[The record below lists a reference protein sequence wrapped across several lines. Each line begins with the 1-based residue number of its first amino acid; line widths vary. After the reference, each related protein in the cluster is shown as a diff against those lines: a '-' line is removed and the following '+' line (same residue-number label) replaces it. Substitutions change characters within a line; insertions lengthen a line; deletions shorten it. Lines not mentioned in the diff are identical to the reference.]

1 MMKEM
6 YFDNILIADIVEK
19 TAHFHKFEKGFNV
32 VTSQDN
38 HVGKSSLLKSLYF
51 AMGAEVDFDNVWNK
65 NTKLYVVEFYIDEI
79 KFSMARWQ
87 KAFAFFRETEL
98 ILTTKSVSREL
109 ARKFE
114 KIFSFAVYMANK
126 KTNKI
131 ELAPPA
137 FTFMPYYIDQDKG
150 WSGLYE
156 SFSNIDQYKKSDRI
170 KSLYYHLGIYT
181 RSTVE
186 LMAKR
191 DTLKDKIE
199 QLKEEEEKSR
209 ITIESL
215 YAEIQNLLP
224 ADSIEEL
231 EKNLIIPKERIS
243 LLVSRIG
250 ETRNKIQSL
259 ETALYQ
265 HEHQLEVIQEYR
277 KIKNGVSVREDRDK
291 IHICP
296 KCGYSFDEEIYSI
309 VRSNYN
315 LQNEDYMYKQIEQI
329 ISSIASELEKYK
341 ENYVNLMDELKQQE
355 QAYDEKQDSYEVYL
369 RQRGLQDSVRHFT
382 EQLGENV
389 YEQEEHGKEIKEIDK
404 EIRKL
409 PNKKEVEENY
419 IENVRLNII
428 KLDAW
433 NSAYEGNIKLLKPI
447 KAQGTLENKIILAQ
461 MIGLFQ
467 TMQYFRTNTILFP
480 LVVDSPRAK
489 EASHTSSKD
498 ILKLIFEMDNLPQ
511 VILATMDYSDFENEM
526 KRRAKVTVLFE
537 KRKLLNGDTYR
548 EYQSEIEELQELLS
562 SF

>member
-1 MMKEM
+1 M
-6 YFDNILIADIVEK
+6 
-19 TAHFHKFEKGFNV
+19 
-32 VTSQDN
+32 
-38 HVGKSSLLKSLYF
+38 GKSSLLKSLYF
-51 AMGAEVDFDNVWNK
+51 AMGAEVDFDDVWNK

-79 KFSMARWQ
+79 KFRVVRWQ
-87 KAFAFFRETEL
+87 KAFALFRETEL
-98 ILTTKSVSREL
+98 ILTTKSVSRGL
-109 ARKFE
+109 AREFE
-114 KIFSFAVYMANK
+114 KIFSFAVYIANK
-126 KTNKI
+126 ETNKI
-131 ELAPPA
+131 ELAPPT
-137 FTFMPYYIDQDKG
+137 FTFMPYYIDQDRG

-156 SFSNIDQYKKSDRI
+156 SFSNIGQYKKPDRI

-181 RSTVE
+181 RPTVE
-186 LMAKR
+186 LMAKK

-199 QLKEEEEKSR
+199 QLKAVEEKLR

-215 YAEIQNLLP
+215 YAEIQNLVP

-231 EKNLIIPKERIS
+231 ERNLIIPKEWIV
-243 LLVSRIG
+243 LLVNRIG

-277 KIKNGVSVREDRDK
+277 KIKDGVSVCEDRDK

-315 LQNEDYMYKQIEQI
+315 LQNEGYMYKQIEQI

-341 ENYVNLMDELKQQE
+341 ENYVSLMGELKRQE
-355 QAYDEKQDSYEVYL
+355 QAYDEKQDLYKVYL
-369 RQRGLQDSVRHFT
+369 RQRGLQDSVKHFT

-389 YEQEEHGKEIKEIDK
+389 YEQEVHGQEIKEIDK
-404 EIRKL
+404 ELRKL
-409 PNKKEVEENY
+409 PNKKEVEKNY

-467 TMQYFRTNTILFP
+467 TMQYFKTNTILFP
-480 LVVDSPRAK
+480 LVVDSPHAK

-526 KRRAKVTVLFE
+526 KISAKVIVLSK

-548 EYQSEIEELQELLS
+548 EYQSTIEELQELLS
-562 SF
+562 NS

>member
-1 MMKEM
+1 MMKDI

-79 KFSMARWQ
+79 KFSVARWQ
-87 KAFAFFRETEL
+87 KAFALFRETEL
-98 ILTTKSVSREL
+98 ILTTKSVSRDL

-126 KTNKI
+126 KTNRI

-137 FTFMPYYIDQDKG
+137 FTFMPYYIDQDRG

-156 SFSNIDQYKKSDRI
+156 SFSNIDQYKKSDRT

-199 QLKEEEEKSR
+199 HLKAEEEKSR

-231 EKNLIIPKERIS
+231 ERNLIIPKERIS

-277 KIKNGVSVREDRDK
+277 KIKDGVSVCEDRDK

-341 ENYVNLMDELKQQE
+341 ESYVSLMDELKQQE

-404 EIRKL
+404 ELRKL

-480 LVVDSPRAK
+480 FVVDSPRAK

-526 KRRAKVTVLFE
+526 KRRAKVTVLSE

-548 EYQSEIEELQELLS
+548 EYQSVIEELQELLS

>member
-79 KFSMARWQ
+79 KFSVARWQ
-87 KAFAFFRETEL
+87 KAFALFRETEL
-98 ILTTKSVSREL
+98 ILTTKSVSRDL

-137 FTFMPYYIDQDKG
+137 FTFMPYYIDQDRG

-199 QLKEEEEKSR
+199 QLKAEEEKSR

-231 EKNLIIPKERIS
+231 ERNLIIPKERIS

-277 KIKNGVSVREDRDK
+277 KIKDGVSVREDRDK
-291 IHICP
+291 INICP

-329 ISSIASELEKYK
+329 ISSITSELEKYK
-341 ENYVNLMDELKQQE
+341 ESYVSLMDELKQQE

-389 YEQEEHGKEIKEIDK
+389 YEQEEHGREIKEIDK
-404 EIRKL
+404 ELRKL

-480 LVVDSPRAK
+480 FVVDSPRAK

-498 ILKLIFEMDNLPQ
+498 ILKLIFEMDYLPQ
-511 VILATMDYSDFENEM
+511 VILATVDYSDFENEM
-526 KRRAKVTVLFE
+526 KRRAKVTVLSE
-537 KRKLLNGDTYR
+537 KRKLLTDDTYR
-548 EYQSEIEELQELLS
+548 EYQSTIEELQELLS

>member
-1 MMKEM
+1 MKEM

-277 KIKNGVSVREDRDK
+277 KIKDGVSVREDRDK

-389 YEQEEHGKEIKEIDK
+389 YEQEEHGKEIKKINK

>member
-19 TAHFHKFEKGFNV
+19 TAHFHKFKKGFNV

-65 NTKLYVVEFYIDEI
+65 TTKLYIVDFYIDEI
-79 KFSMARWQ
+79 KFRLARWQ
-87 KAFAFFRETEL
+87 KAFALFRGIEL
-98 ILTTKSVSREL
+98 ILTTKSVSRDL
-109 ARKFE
+109 AREFE

-126 KTNKI
+126 KTNKT

-137 FTFMPYYIDQDKG
+137 FTFMPYYIDQDRG

-156 SFSNIDQYKKSDRI
+156 SFSNIDQYKKPDRI

-191 DTLKDKIE
+191 DILKDKLE
-199 QLKEEEEKSR
+199 QLKAEEEKSR

-215 YAEIQNLLP
+215 YTEIQNLVP

-231 EKNLIIPKERIS
+231 ERNLLIPKERIA

-250 ETRNKIQSL
+250 EIRNKIQSL
-259 ETALYQ
+259 ETILYQ

-277 KIKNGVSVREDRDK
+277 KIKDGVSVRENRDE
-291 IHICP
+291 IYICP
-296 KCGYSFDEEIYSI
+296 KCGYSFDEEIYS
-309 VRSNYN
+309 VVCASYN
-315 LQNEDYMYKQIEQI
+315 LQNEDYMYKQIKQI

-341 ENYVNLMDELKQQE
+341 ENYVSLMDELKQQE

-369 RQRGLQDSVRHFT
+369 RQRGLQGSVKHFT
-382 EQLGENV
+382 EQLGKNI
-389 YEQEEHGKEIKEIDK
+389 YKQEAYGKKIKAIDK
-404 EIRKL
+404 DIRKL

-433 NSAYEGNIKLLKPI
+433 NSAYDGNIKLLKPI

-461 MIGLFQ
+461 MVGLFQ

-498 ILKLIFEMDNLPQ
+498 ILKLIFEMDYLPQ
-511 VILATMDYSDFENEM
+511 VILATVDYSDFEDEI
-526 KRRAKVTVLFE
+526 KRRAKVTVLSE
-537 KRKLLNGDTYR
+537 KRKLLNDDTYR
-548 EYQSEIEELQELLS
+548 EYQSTIEELQELLS

>member
-19 TAHFHKFEKGFNV
+19 TAHVHKFEKGFNV

-79 KFSMARWQ
+79 KFSVVRWQ
-87 KAFAFFRETEL
+87 KAFALFRETEL
-98 ILTTKSVSREL
+98 ILTTKSVSRDL

-114 KIFSFAVYMANK
+114 KIFSFAIYMANK

-137 FTFMPYYIDQDKG
+137 FTFMPYYIDQDRG

-199 QLKEEEEKSR
+199 QLKLEEEKSR

-231 EKNLIIPKERIS
+231 ERNLIIPKERIS

-277 KIKNGVSVREDRDK
+277 KIKDGVSVREDRDK

-341 ENYVNLMDELKQQE
+341 ESYVSLMDELKQQE

-389 YEQEEHGKEIKEIDK
+389 YEQEEHGREIKEIDK
-404 EIRKL
+404 ELRKL

-480 LVVDSPRAK
+480 FVVDSPRAK

-526 KRRAKVTVLFE
+526 KRRAKVTVLSE

-548 EYQSEIEELQELLS
+548 EYQSAIEELQELLS

>member
-1 MMKEM
+1 MKEM

-19 TAHFHKFEKGFNV
+19 TAYIHNFEKGFNV

-79 KFSMARWQ
+79 KFRLARWQ
-87 KAFAFFRETEL
+87 KSFALFRETEL
-98 ILTTKSVSREL
+98 ILTTKSVSRDL
-109 ARKFE
+109 AREFE
-114 KIFSFAVYMANK
+114 KIFSFAIYMANK

-137 FTFMPYYIDQDKG
+137 FTFMPYYIDQDRG

-156 SFSNIDQYKKSDRI
+156 SFSNIDQYKKPDRI

-191 DTLKDKIE
+191 DALKDKIE
-199 QLKEEEEKSR
+199 QLKAEEEKSR
-209 ITIESL
+209 ITIEAL
-215 YAEIQNLLP
+215 YVEIQNLVP

-231 EKNLIIPKERIS
+231 ERNLIIPKERIA
-243 LLVSRIG
+243 LLVSKIG
-250 ETRNKIQSL
+250 EIRNKIQSL

-277 KIKNGVSVREDRDK
+277 KIKDGVSVREDRDK

-309 VRSNYN
+309 VRASYN

-329 ISSIASELEKYK
+329 ISSIESELEKYK
-341 ENYVNLMDELKQQE
+341 ENYVSLMDKLKQQE

-369 RQRGLQDSVRHFT
+369 RQRGLQDSVKHFT
-382 EQLGENV
+382 EQLGENI
-389 YEQEEHGKEIKEIDK
+389 YKQETYGKKIKVIDK
-404 EIRKL
+404 ELRKL

-461 MIGLFQ
+461 MMGLFQ
-467 TMQYFRTNTILFP
+467 TMQYFDTNTILFP

-498 ILKLIFEMDNLPQ
+498 ILKLIFQMDNLPQ

-526 KRRAKVTVLFE
+526 KKKAKVIVLSR

-548 EYQSEIEELQELLS
+548 EYQSAIEELQELLT

>member
-1 MMKEM
+1 MKEM
-6 YFDNILIADIVEK
+6 YFDNILIADIVKK
-19 TAHFHKFEKGFNV
+19 TAYFHKFEKGFNV

-51 AMGAEVDFDNVWNK
+51 AMGAEVDFDDVWNK

-79 KFSMARWQ
+79 KFRVVRWQ
-87 KAFAFFRETEL
+87 KAFALFRETEL
-98 ILTTKSVSREL
+98 ILTTKSVSRGL
-109 ARKFE
+109 AREFE
-114 KIFSFAVYMANK
+114 KIFSFAVYIANK
-126 KTNKI
+126 ETNKI
-131 ELAPPA
+131 ELAPPT
-137 FTFMPYYIDQDKG
+137 FTFMPYYIDQDRG

-156 SFSNIDQYKKSDRI
+156 SFSNIGQYKKPDRI

-186 LMAKR
+186 LMAKK

-199 QLKEEEEKSR
+199 QLKAVEEKLR

-215 YAEIQNLLP
+215 YAEIQNLVP

-231 EKNLIIPKERIS
+231 ERNLIIPKEWIV
-243 LLVSRIG
+243 LLVNRIG

-277 KIKNGVSVREDRDK
+277 KIKDGVSVCEDRDK

-315 LQNEDYMYKQIEQI
+315 LQNEGYMYKQIEQI

-341 ENYVNLMDELKQQE
+341 ENYVSLMGELKRQE
-355 QAYDEKQDSYEVYL
+355 QAYDEKQDLYKVYL
-369 RQRGLQDSVRHFT
+369 RQRGLQDSVKHFT

-389 YEQEEHGKEIKEIDK
+389 YEQEVHGQEIKEIDK
-404 EIRKL
+404 ELRKL
-409 PNKKEVEENY
+409 PNKKEVEKNY

-467 TMQYFRTNTILFP
+467 TMQYFKTNTILFP

-526 KRRAKVTVLFE
+526 KISAKVIVLSK

-548 EYQSEIEELQELLS
+548 EYQSTIEELQELLS
-562 SF
+562 NS

>member
-79 KFSMARWQ
+79 KFSVARWQ
-87 KAFAFFRETEL
+87 KAFALFRETEL
-98 ILTTKSVSREL
+98 ILTTKSVSRDL

-126 KTNKI
+126 KTNRI

-137 FTFMPYYIDQDKG
+137 FTFMPYYIDQDRG

-156 SFSNIDQYKKSDRI
+156 SFSNIDQYKKSDRT

-199 QLKEEEEKSR
+199 HLKAEEEKSR

-231 EKNLIIPKERIS
+231 ERNLIIPKERIS

-277 KIKNGVSVREDRDK
+277 KIKDGVSVCEDRDK

-341 ENYVNLMDELKQQE
+341 ESYVSLMDELKQQE

-382 EQLGENV
+382 EQLSENV
-389 YEQEEHGKEIKEIDK
+389 YEQEEHGKGIKEIDK
-404 EIRKL
+404 ELRKL

-480 LVVDSPRAK
+480 FVVDSPRAK

-526 KRRAKVTVLFE
+526 KRRAKVTVLSE

-548 EYQSEIEELQELLS
+548 EYQSVIEELQELLS

>member
-1 MMKEM
+1 MKAM
-6 YFDNILIADIVEK
+6 YFDSILIADIVEK

-79 KFSMARWQ
+79 KFSVARWQ
-87 KAFAFFRETEL
+87 KAFALFRETEL
-98 ILTTKSVSREL
+98 ILTTKSVSRDL

-137 FTFMPYYIDQDKG
+137 FTFMPYYIDQDRG

-199 QLKEEEEKSR
+199 QLKAEEEKSR

-231 EKNLIIPKERIS
+231 ERNLIIPKERIS

-277 KIKNGVSVREDRDK
+277 KIKDGVSVREDRDK
-291 IHICP
+291 INICP

-329 ISSIASELEKYK
+329 ISSITSELEKYK
-341 ENYVNLMDELKQQE
+341 ESYVSLMDELKQQE

-389 YEQEEHGKEIKEIDK
+389 YEQEEYGREIKEIDK
-404 EIRKL
+404 ELRKL

-480 LVVDSPRAK
+480 FVVDSPRAK

-498 ILKLIFEMDNLPQ
+498 ILKLIFEMDYLPQ
-511 VILATMDYSDFENEM
+511 VILATVDYSDFENEM
-526 KRRAKVTVLFE
+526 KRRAKVTVLSE
-537 KRKLLNGDTYR
+537 KRKLLNDDTYR
-548 EYQSEIEELQELLS
+548 EYQSTIEELQDLLS

>member
-1 MMKEM
+1 MKEM
-6 YFDNILIADIVEK
+6 YFDNILIADIVKK
-19 TAHFHKFEKGFNV
+19 TAYFHKFEKGFNV

-51 AMGAEVDFDNVWNK
+51 AMGAEVDFDDVWNK

-79 KFSMARWQ
+79 KFRVVRWQ
-87 KAFAFFRETEL
+87 KAFALFRETEL
-98 ILTTKSVSREL
+98 ILTTKSVSRGL
-109 ARKFE
+109 AREFE
-114 KIFSFAVYMANK
+114 KIFSFAVYIANK
-126 KTNKI
+126 ETNKI
-131 ELAPPA
+131 ELAPPT
-137 FTFMPYYIDQDKG
+137 FTFMPYYIDQDRG

-156 SFSNIDQYKKSDRI
+156 SFSNIGQYKKPDRI

-199 QLKEEEEKSR
+199 QLKAVEEKLR

-215 YAEIQNLLP
+215 YAEIQNLVP

-231 EKNLIIPKERIS
+231 ERNLIIPKEWIV
-243 LLVSRIG
+243 LLVNRIG

-277 KIKNGVSVREDRDK
+277 KIKDGVSVCEDRDK

-315 LQNEDYMYKQIEQI
+315 LQNEGYMYKQIEQI

-341 ENYVNLMDELKQQE
+341 ENYVSLMGELKRQE
-355 QAYDEKQDSYEVYL
+355 QAYDEKQDLYKVYL
-369 RQRGLQDSVRHFT
+369 RQRGLQDSVKHFT

-389 YEQEEHGKEIKEIDK
+389 YEQEVHGQEIKEIDK
-404 EIRKL
+404 ELRKL
-409 PNKKEVEENY
+409 PNKKEVEKNY

-467 TMQYFRTNTILFP
+467 TMQYFKTNTILFP

-526 KRRAKVTVLFE
+526 KISAKVIVLSK

-548 EYQSEIEELQELLS
+548 EYQSTIEELQELLS
-562 SF
+562 NS

>member
-6 YFDNILIADIVEK
+6 YFDNILIADIVKK
-19 TAHFHKFEKGFNV
+19 TAYFHKFEKGFNV

-51 AMGAEVDFDNVWNK
+51 AMGAEVDFDDVWNK

-79 KFSMARWQ
+79 KFRVVRWQ
-87 KAFAFFRETEL
+87 KAFALFRETEL
-98 ILTTKSVSREL
+98 ILTTKSVSRGL
-109 ARKFE
+109 AREFE
-114 KIFSFAVYMANK
+114 KIFSFAVYIANK
-126 KTNKI
+126 ETNKI
-131 ELAPPA
+131 ELAPPT
-137 FTFMPYYIDQDKG
+137 FTFMPYYIDQDRG

-156 SFSNIDQYKKSDRI
+156 SFSNIGQYKKPDRI

-181 RSTVE
+181 RPTVE
-186 LMAKR
+186 LMAKK

-199 QLKEEEEKSR
+199 QLKAVEEKLR

-215 YAEIQNLLP
+215 YAEIQNLVP

-231 EKNLIIPKERIS
+231 ERNLIIPKEWIV
-243 LLVSRIG
+243 LLVNRIG

-277 KIKNGVSVREDRDK
+277 KIKDGVSVCEDRDK

-315 LQNEDYMYKQIEQI
+315 LQNEGYMYKQIEQI

-341 ENYVNLMDELKQQE
+341 ENYVSLMGELKRQE
-355 QAYDEKQDSYEVYL
+355 QAYDEKQDLYKVYL
-369 RQRGLQDSVRHFT
+369 RQRGLQDSVKHFT

-389 YEQEEHGKEIKEIDK
+389 YEQEVHGQEIKEIDK
-404 EIRKL
+404 ELRKL
-409 PNKKEVEENY
+409 PNKKEVEKNY

-467 TMQYFRTNTILFP
+467 TMQYFKTNTILFP

-526 KRRAKVTVLFE
+526 KISAKVIVLSK

-548 EYQSEIEELQELLS
+548 EYQSTIEELQELLS
-562 SF
+562 NS

>member
-1 MMKEM
+1 MKEM
-6 YFDNILIADIVEK
+6 YFDNILIADIVKK
-19 TAHFHKFEKGFNV
+19 TAYFHKFEKGFNV

-51 AMGAEVDFDNVWNK
+51 AMGAEVDFDDVWNK

-79 KFSMARWQ
+79 KFRVVRWQ
-87 KAFAFFRETEL
+87 KAFALFRETEL
-98 ILTTKSVSREL
+98 ILTTKSVSRGL
-109 ARKFE
+109 AREFE
-114 KIFSFAVYMANK
+114 KIFSFAVYIANK
-126 KTNKI
+126 ETNKI
-131 ELAPPA
+131 ELAPPT
-137 FTFMPYYIDQDKG
+137 FTFMPYYIDQDRG

-156 SFSNIDQYKKSDRI
+156 SFSNIGQYKKPDRI

-181 RSTVE
+181 RPTVE
-186 LMAKR
+186 LMAKK

-199 QLKEEEEKSR
+199 QLKAVEEKLR

-215 YAEIQNLLP
+215 YAEIQNLVP

-231 EKNLIIPKERIS
+231 ERNLIIPKEWIV
-243 LLVSRIG
+243 LLVNRIG

-277 KIKNGVSVREDRDK
+277 KIKDGVSVCEDRDK

-315 LQNEDYMYKQIEQI
+315 LQNEGYMYKQIEQI

-341 ENYVNLMDELKQQE
+341 ENYVSLMGELKRQE
-355 QAYDEKQDSYEVYL
+355 QAYDEKQDLYKVYL
-369 RQRGLQDSVRHFT
+369 RQRGLQDSVKHFT

-389 YEQEEHGKEIKEIDK
+389 YEQEVHGQEIKEIDK
-404 EIRKL
+404 ELRKL
-409 PNKKEVEENY
+409 PNKKEVEKNY

-467 TMQYFRTNTILFP
+467 TMQYFKTNTILFP

-526 KRRAKVTVLFE
+526 KISAKVIVLSK

-548 EYQSEIEELQELLS
+548 EYQSTIEELQELLS
-562 SF
+562 NS

>member
-1 MMKEM
+1 M
-6 YFDNILIADIVEK
+6 V
-19 TAHFHKFEKGFNV
+19 
-32 VTSQDN
+32 
-38 HVGKSSLLKSLYF
+38 
-51 AMGAEVDFDNVWNK
+51 
-65 NTKLYVVEFYIDEI
+65 
-79 KFSMARWQ
+79 
-87 KAFAFFRETEL
+87 
-98 ILTTKSVSREL
+98 
-109 ARKFE
+109 
-114 KIFSFAVYMANK
+114 
-126 KTNKI
+126 
-131 ELAPPA
+131 
-137 FTFMPYYIDQDKG
+137 
-150 WSGLYE
+150 YE
-156 SFSNIDQYKKSDRI
+156 SFSNIDQYKKPDRI

-191 DTLKDKIE
+191 DALKDKIE
-199 QLKEEEEKSR
+199 QLKAEEEKSR
-209 ITIESL
+209 ITIEVL
-215 YAEIQNLLP
+215 YVEIQNLVP

-231 EKNLIIPKERIS
+231 ERNLIIPKERIA
-243 LLVSRIG
+243 LLVSKIG
-250 ETRNKIQSL
+250 EIRNKIQSL

-277 KIKNGVSVREDRDK
+277 KIKDGVSVREDRDK

-309 VRSNYN
+309 VRASYN

-329 ISSIASELEKYK
+329 ISSIESELEKYK
-341 ENYVNLMDELKQQE
+341 ENYVSLMDKLKQQE

-369 RQRGLQDSVRHFT
+369 RQRGLQDSVKHFT
-382 EQLGENV
+382 EQLGENI
-389 YEQEEHGKEIKEIDK
+389 YKQETYGKKIKVIDK
-404 EIRKL
+404 ELRKL

-461 MIGLFQ
+461 MMGLFQ
-467 TMQYFRTNTILFP
+467 TMQYFDTNTILFP

-498 ILKLIFEMDNLPQ
+498 ILKLIFQMDNLPQ

-526 KRRAKVTVLFE
+526 KKKAKVIVISR

-548 EYQSEIEELQELLS
+548 EYQSAIEELQELLT

>member
-19 TAHFHKFEKGFNV
+19 TAHFHKFEKRFNV

-79 KFSMARWQ
+79 KFSVARWQ
-87 KAFAFFRETEL
+87 KAFALFRETEL
-98 ILTTKSVSREL
+98 ILTTKSVSRDL

-114 KIFSFAVYMANK
+114 KIFSFAVYIANK

-137 FTFMPYYIDQDKG
+137 FTFMPYYIDQDRG

-199 QLKEEEEKSR
+199 QLKAEEEKSR

-265 HEHQLEVIQEYR
+265 HEYQLEVIQEYR
-277 KIKNGVSVREDRDK
+277 KIKNGVSVREDRDR

-296 KCGYSFDEEIYSI
+296 KCGYSFDEEVYSI

-341 ENYVNLMDELKQQE
+341 ESYVSLMDELKQQE

-404 EIRKL
+404 ELRKL

-511 VILATMDYSDFENEM
+511 VILATMDYSDFENEI
-526 KRRAKVTVLFE
+526 KIRAKVTVLSE

-548 EYQSEIEELQELLS
+548 EYQSAIEELQELLS

>member
-109 ARKFE
+109 ARIFE

-389 YEQEEHGKEIKEIDK
+389 YEQEEHGKEIKKINK

>member
-1 MMKEM
+1 MKEM

-19 TAHFHKFEKGFNV
+19 TAHFHKFKKGFNV

-65 NTKLYVVEFYIDEI
+65 TTKLYIVDFYIDEI
-79 KFSMARWQ
+79 KFRLARWQ
-87 KAFAFFRETEL
+87 KAFALFRGIEL
-98 ILTTKSVSREL
+98 ILTTKSVSRDL
-109 ARKFE
+109 AREFE

-126 KTNKI
+126 KTNKT

-137 FTFMPYYIDQDKG
+137 FTFMPYYIDQDRG

-156 SFSNIDQYKKSDRI
+156 SFSNIDQYKKPDRI

-191 DTLKDKIE
+191 DILKDKLE
-199 QLKEEEEKSR
+199 QLKAEEEKSR

-215 YAEIQNLLP
+215 YTEIQNLVP

-231 EKNLIIPKERIS
+231 ERNLLIPKERIA

-250 ETRNKIQSL
+250 EIRNKIQSL
-259 ETALYQ
+259 ETILYQ

-277 KIKNGVSVREDRDK
+277 KIKDGVSVRENRDE
-291 IHICP
+291 IYICP
-296 KCGYSFDEEIYSI
+296 KCGYSFDEEIYSV
-309 VRSNYN
+309 VRASYN
-315 LQNEDYMYKQIEQI
+315 LQNEDYRYKQIKQI

-341 ENYVNLMDELKQQE
+341 ENYVSLMDELKQQE

-369 RQRGLQDSVRHFT
+369 RQRGLQGSVKHFT
-382 EQLGENV
+382 EQLGKNI
-389 YEQEEHGKEIKEIDK
+389 YKQEAYGKKIKAIDK
-404 EIRKL
+404 DIRKL

-433 NSAYEGNIKLLKPI
+433 NSAYDGNIKLLKPI

-461 MIGLFQ
+461 MVGLFQ

-498 ILKLIFEMDNLPQ
+498 ILKLIFEMDYLPQ
-511 VILATMDYSDFENEM
+511 VILATVDYSDFEDEI
-526 KRRAKVTVLFE
+526 KRRAKVTVLSE
-537 KRKLLNGDTYR
+537 KRKLLNDDTYR
-548 EYQSEIEELQELLS
+548 EYQSTIEELQELLS

>member
-1 MMKEM
+1 MKEM

-32 VTSQDN
+32 ITSQDN

-109 ARKFE
+109 ARKFG

-389 YEQEEHGKEIKEIDK
+389 YEQEEYGKEIKEIDK
-404 EIRKL
+404 ELRKL

>member
-1 MMKEM
+1 MKEM

-19 TAHFHKFEKGFNV
+19 TAYIHNFEKGFNV
-32 VTSQDN
+32 VTSQDK

-79 KFSMARWQ
+79 KFRLARWQ
-87 KAFAFFRETEL
+87 KSFALFRETEL
-98 ILTTKSVSREL
+98 ILTTKSVSRDL
-109 ARKFE
+109 AREFE
-114 KIFSFAVYMANK
+114 KIFSFAIYMANK

-137 FTFMPYYIDQDKG
+137 FTFMPYYIDQDRG

-156 SFSNIDQYKKSDRI
+156 SFSNIDQYKKPDRI

-191 DTLKDKIE
+191 DALKDKIE
-199 QLKEEEEKSR
+199 QLKAEEEKSR
-209 ITIESL
+209 ITIEAL
-215 YAEIQNLLP
+215 YVEIQNLVP

-231 EKNLIIPKERIS
+231 ERNLIIPKERIA
-243 LLVSRIG
+243 LLVSKIG
-250 ETRNKIQSL
+250 EIRNKIQSL

-277 KIKNGVSVREDRDK
+277 KIKDGVSVREDRDK

-309 VRSNYN
+309 VRASYN

-329 ISSIASELEKYK
+329 ISSIESELEKYK
-341 ENYVNLMDELKQQE
+341 ENYVSLMDKLKQQE

-369 RQRGLQDSVRHFT
+369 RQRGLQDSVKHFT
-382 EQLGENV
+382 EQLGENI
-389 YEQEEHGKEIKEIDK
+389 YKQETYGKKIKVIDK
-404 EIRKL
+404 ELRKL

-461 MIGLFQ
+461 MMGLFQ
-467 TMQYFRTNTILFP
+467 TMQYFDTNTILFP

-498 ILKLIFEMDNLPQ
+498 ILKLIFQMDNLPQ

-526 KRRAKVTVLFE
+526 KKKAKVIVLSR

-548 EYQSEIEELQELLS
+548 EYQSAIEELQELLT

>member
-79 KFSMARWQ
+79 KFSVARWQ
-87 KAFAFFRETEL
+87 KAFALFRETEL
-98 ILTTKSVSREL
+98 ILTTKSVSRDL

-114 KIFSFAVYMANK
+114 KIFSFAIYMANK

-137 FTFMPYYIDQDKG
+137 FTFMPYYIDQDRG

-199 QLKEEEEKSR
+199 QLKSEEEKSR

-215 YAEIQNLLP
+215 YAEIQNLFP

-231 EKNLIIPKERIS
+231 ERNLIIPKERIS

-277 KIKNGVSVREDRDK
+277 KIKDGVSVREDRDK

-341 ENYVNLMDELKQQE
+341 ESYVSLMDELKQQE

-389 YEQEEHGKEIKEIDK
+389 YEQEEHGSEIKEIDK
-404 EIRKL
+404 ELRKL

-480 LVVDSPRAK
+480 FVVDSPRAK

-526 KRRAKVTVLFE
+526 KRRAKVTVLSE

-548 EYQSEIEELQELLS
+548 EYQSAIEELQELLS

>member
-1 MMKEM
+1 MKEM

-79 KFSMARWQ
+79 KFSVARWQ
-87 KAFAFFRETEL
+87 KAFALFRETEL
-98 ILTTKSVSREL
+98 ILTTKSVSRDL

-137 FTFMPYYIDQDKG
+137 FNFMPYYIDQDRG

-199 QLKEEEEKSR
+199 QLKAEEEKSR

-231 EKNLIIPKERIS
+231 ERNLIIPKERIS

-277 KIKNGVSVREDRDK
+277 KIKDGVSVREDRDK
-291 IHICP
+291 INICP

-329 ISSIASELEKYK
+329 ISSITSELEKYK
-341 ENYVNLMDELKQQE
+341 ESYVSLMDELKQQE

-389 YEQEEHGKEIKEIDK
+389 YEQEEHGREIKEIDK
-404 EIRKL
+404 ELRKL

-480 LVVDSPRAK
+480 FVVDSPRAK

-498 ILKLIFEMDNLPQ
+498 IIKLIFEMDYLPQ
-511 VILATMDYSDFENEM
+511 VILATVDYSDFENEM
-526 KRRAKVTVLFE
+526 KRRAKVTVLSE
-537 KRKLLNGDTYR
+537 KRKLLNDDTYR
-548 EYQSEIEELQELLS
+548 EYQSTIEQLQELLS

>member
-6 YFDNILIADIVEK
+6 YFDNILIADIVKK
-19 TAHFHKFEKGFNV
+19 TAYFHKFEKGFNV

-51 AMGAEVDFDNVWNK
+51 AMGAEVDFDDVWNK
-65 NTKLYVVEFYIDEI
+65 NTKLYVVEFYINEI
-79 KFSMARWQ
+79 KFRVARWQ
-87 KAFAFFRETEL
+87 KAFALFRETEL
-98 ILTTKSVSREL
+98 ILTTKSVSKGL
-109 ARKFE
+109 AREFE
-114 KIFSFAVYMANK
+114 KIFSFAVYIANK
-126 KTNKI
+126 ETNKI
-131 ELAPPA
+131 ELAPPT
-137 FTFMPYYIDQDKG
+137 FTFMPYYIDQDRG

-156 SFSNIDQYKKSDRI
+156 SFSNIGQYKKPDRI

-181 RSTVE
+181 RPTVE
-186 LMAKR
+186 LMAKK

-199 QLKEEEEKSR
+199 QLKAEEEKLR

-215 YAEIQNLLP
+215 YAEIQNLVP

-231 EKNLIIPKERIS
+231 ERNLIIPKDWIV
-243 LLVSRIG
+243 LLVNRIG

-277 KIKNGVSVREDRDK
+277 KIKDGVSVCEDRDK

-315 LQNEDYMYKQIEQI
+315 LQNEGYMYKQIEQI

-341 ENYVNLMDELKQQE
+341 ENYVSLMGELKRQE
-355 QAYDEKQDSYEVYL
+355 QAYDEKQDLYKVYL
-369 RQRGLQDSVRHFT
+369 RQRGLQDSVKHFI

-389 YEQEEHGKEIKEIDK
+389 YEQEGHGKEIKEIDK
-404 EIRKL
+404 ELRKL
-409 PNKKEVEENY
+409 PNKKEVEKNY

-467 TMQYFRTNTILFP
+467 TMQYFKTNTILFP

-526 KRRAKVTVLFE
+526 KISAKVIVLSK
-537 KRKLLNGDTYR
+537 KRKLLNSDTYR
-548 EYQSEIEELQELLS
+548 EYQSTIEELQELLS
-562 SF
+562 NS

>member
-1 MMKEM
+1 MKEM
-6 YFDNILIADIVEK
+6 YFNNILIADIVEK
-19 TAHFHKFEKGFNV
+19 TAYFHKFKKGFNV

-51 AMGAEVDFDNVWNK
+51 AMGAEIDFDNVWNK
-65 NTKLYVVEFYIDEI
+65 NTKIYVVEFYIDEI
-79 KFSMARWQ
+79 KFRLARWQ
-87 KAFAFFRETEL
+87 KAFALFRETDL
-98 ILTTKSVSREL
+98 ILTTKSVSRDL
-109 ARKFE
+109 AREFE

-126 KTNKI
+126 KNNKI

-137 FTFMPYYIDQDKG
+137 FTFMPYYIDQDRG

-156 SFSNIDQYKKSDRI
+156 SFSNINQYKKPDRI

-199 QLKEEEEKSR
+199 QLKAEEEKSR

-215 YAEIQNLLP
+215 YAEIQNLVP

-231 EKNLIIPKERIS
+231 ERNLLIPKERIA

-250 ETRNKIQSL
+250 EIRNKIQSL

-277 KIKNGVSVREDRDK
+277 KIKDGVSVREDQDE
-291 IHICP
+291 IYICP

-309 VRSNYN
+309 VRASYN
-315 LQNEDYMYKQIEQI
+315 LQNEDYMYKQIKQI
-329 ISSIASELEKYK
+329 ISSIASELDKYK
-341 ENYVNLMDELKQQE
+341 ENYVSLMDELKQQE

-369 RQRGLQDSVRHFT
+369 RQRGLQDSVKHFT
-382 EQLGENV
+382 EQLGKTI
-389 YEQEEHGKEIKEIDK
+389 YKQDAYGKEIKEIDK
-404 EIRKL
+404 ELRKL
-409 PNKKEVEENY
+409 SNKKEIEGNY

-433 NSAYEGNIKLLKPI
+433 NSAYDGNIKLLKPI

-461 MIGLFQ
+461 MMGLFQ

-498 ILKLIFEMDNLPQ
+498 ILKLIFEMDYLPQ
-511 VILATMDYSDFENEM
+511 VILATVDYSNFENEM
-526 KRRAKVTVLFE
+526 KRKAKVTVLSE
-537 KRKLLNGDTYR
+537 KRKLLNDDTYR
-548 EYQSEIEELQELLS
+548 EYQSTIEELQELLS

>member
-1 MMKEM
+1 MKEM

-79 KFSMARWQ
+79 KFSVARWQ
-87 KAFAFFRETEL
+87 KAFALFRETEL

-199 QLKEEEEKSR
+199 HLKAEEEKSR

-341 ENYVNLMDELKQQE
+341 ENYVNLMNELKQQE

-389 YEQEEHGKEIKEIDK
+389 YEQEEHGKEIKKINK
-404 EIRKL
+404 ELRKL

-548 EYQSEIEELQELLS
+548 EHQSEIEELQELLS

>member
-1 MMKEM
+1 MMKAM

-79 KFSMARWQ
+79 KFSVARWQ
-87 KAFAFFRETEL
+87 KAFALFRETEL
-98 ILTTKSVSREL
+98 ILTTKSVSRDL

-137 FTFMPYYIDQDKG
+137 FTFMPYYIDQDRG

-199 QLKEEEEKSR
+199 QLKAEEEKSR

-231 EKNLIIPKERIS
+231 ERNLIIPKERIS

-277 KIKNGVSVREDRDK
+277 KIKDGVSVREDRDK
-291 IHICP
+291 INICP

-329 ISSIASELEKYK
+329 ISSITSELEKYK
-341 ENYVNLMDELKQQE
+341 ESYVSLMDELKQQE

-389 YEQEEHGKEIKEIDK
+389 YEQEEYGREIKEIDK
-404 EIRKL
+404 ELRKL

-480 LVVDSPRAK
+480 FVVDSPRAK

-498 ILKLIFEMDNLPQ
+498 ILKLIFEMDYLPQ
-511 VILATMDYSDFENEM
+511 VILATVDYSDFENEM
-526 KRRAKVTVLFE
+526 KRRAKVTVLSE
-537 KRKLLNGDTYR
+537 KRKLLNDDTYR
-548 EYQSEIEELQELLS
+548 EYQSTIEELQDLLS

>member
-19 TAHFHKFEKGFNV
+19 TAHFHKFEKGVNV

-79 KFSMARWQ
+79 KFRVARWQ
-87 KAFAFFRETEL
+87 KAFALFRETEL
-98 ILTTKSVSREL
+98 ILTTKSVSRGL
-109 ARKFE
+109 AREFE

-137 FTFMPYYIDQDKG
+137 FTFMPYYIDQDRG

-156 SFSNIDQYKKSDRI
+156 SFSNIGQYKKPDRI

-186 LMAKR
+186 LMAKI

-199 QLKEEEEKSR
+199 QLKAEEEKLR

-215 YAEIQNLLP
+215 YGEIQNLVP

-231 EKNLIIPKERIS
+231 ERNLIIPKEWIV

-277 KIKNGVSVREDRDK
+277 KIKDGVSVCEDRDK

-341 ENYVNLMDELKQQE
+341 ENYVSLMGELKQQE

-369 RQRGLQDSVRHFT
+369 RQRGLQDSIKHFT

-389 YEQEEHGKEIKEIDK
+389 HEQEGHVKEIKEINK
-404 EIRKL
+404 ELRKL
-409 PNKKEVEENY
+409 PNKKEVEKNY

-467 TMQYFRTNTILFP
+467 TMQYFKTNTILFP

-498 ILKLIFEMDNLPQ
+498 ILNLIFEMDNLPQ

-526 KRRAKVTVLFE
+526 KISAKVIVFSK

-548 EYQSEIEELQELLS
+548 EYQNTIEELQELLS
-562 SF
+562 NS

>member
-1 MMKEM
+1 MKEM

-19 TAHFHKFEKGFNV
+19 TAHFHKFKKGFNV

-65 NTKLYVVEFYIDEI
+65 TTKLYIVDFYIDEI
-79 KFSMARWQ
+79 KFRLARWQ
-87 KAFAFFRETEL
+87 KAFALFRGIEL
-98 ILTTKSVSREL
+98 ILTTKSVSRDL
-109 ARKFE
+109 AREFE

-126 KTNKI
+126 KTNKT

-137 FTFMPYYIDQDKG
+137 FTFMPYYIDQDRG

-156 SFSNIDQYKKSDRI
+156 SFSNIDQYKKPDRI

-191 DTLKDKIE
+191 DILKDKLE
-199 QLKEEEEKSR
+199 QLKAEEEKSR

-215 YAEIQNLLP
+215 YTEIQNLVP

-231 EKNLIIPKERIS
+231 ERNLLIPKERIA

-250 ETRNKIQSL
+250 EIRNKIQSL
-259 ETALYQ
+259 ETILYQ

-277 KIKNGVSVREDRDK
+277 KIKDGVSVRENRDE
-291 IHICP
+291 IYICP
-296 KCGYSFDEEIYSI
+296 KCGYSFDEEIYSV
-309 VRSNYN
+309 VRASYN
-315 LQNEDYMYKQIEQI
+315 LQNEDYMYKQIKQI

-341 ENYVNLMDELKQQE
+341 ENYVSLMDELKQQE

-369 RQRGLQDSVRHFT
+369 RQRGLQGSVKHFT
-382 EQLGENV
+382 EQLGKNI
-389 YEQEEHGKEIKEIDK
+389 YKQEAYGKKIKAIDK
-404 EIRKL
+404 DIRKL

-433 NSAYEGNIKLLKPI
+433 NSAYDGNIKLLKPI

-461 MIGLFQ
+461 MVGLFQ

-498 ILKLIFEMDNLPQ
+498 ILKLIFEMDYLPQ
-511 VILATMDYSDFENEM
+511 VILATVDYSDFEDEI
-526 KRRAKVTVLFE
+526 KRRAKVTVLSE
-537 KRKLLNGDTYR
+537 KRKLLNDDTYR
-548 EYQSEIEELQELLS
+548 EYQSTIEELQELLS

>member
-79 KFSMARWQ
+79 KFRVARWQ
-87 KAFAFFRETEL
+87 KAFALFRETEL
-98 ILTTKSVSREL
+98 ILTTKSVSRDL
-109 ARKFE
+109 AREFE

-137 FTFMPYYIDQDKG
+137 FTFMPYYIDQDRG

-156 SFSNIDQYKKSDRI
+156 SFSNIDQYKKPDRI

-191 DTLKDKIE
+191 DILKDKIE
-199 QLKEEEEKSR
+199 QLKAEEEKSR

-231 EKNLIIPKERIS
+231 ERNLIIPKERIS

-277 KIKNGVSVREDRDK
+277 KIKDGVSVREDRDK

-341 ENYVNLMDELKQQE
+341 ENYVSLMDELK

-382 EQLGENV
+382 EQLRENV

-404 EIRKL
+404 ELRKL

-526 KRRAKVTVLFE
+526 KRRAKVTVLSK
-537 KRKLLNGDTYR
+537 KRKLLNGDIYI
-548 EYQSEIEELQELLS
+548 EYQSAIEELQELLS

>member
-1 MMKEM
+1 
-6 YFDNILIADIVEK
+6 
-19 TAHFHKFEKGFNV
+19 
-32 VTSQDN
+32 
-38 HVGKSSLLKSLYF
+38 
-51 AMGAEVDFDNVWNK
+51 
-65 NTKLYVVEFYIDEI
+65 
-79 KFSMARWQ
+79 
-87 KAFAFFRETEL
+87 
-98 ILTTKSVSREL
+98 
-109 ARKFE
+109 
-114 KIFSFAVYMANK
+114 
-126 KTNKI
+126 
-131 ELAPPA
+131 
-137 FTFMPYYIDQDKG
+137 
-150 WSGLYE
+150 
-156 SFSNIDQYKKSDRI
+156 
-170 KSLYYHLGIYT
+170 
-181 RSTVE
+181 
-186 LMAKR
+186 MAKR

-389 YEQEEHGKEIKEIDK
+389 YEQEEHGKEIKKINK

>member
-1 MMKEM
+1 MKEM

-341 ENYVNLMDELKQQE
+341 ENYVNLMNELKQQE

-389 YEQEEHGKEIKEIDK
+389 YEQEEHGKEIKKINK
-404 EIRKL
+404 ELRKL

-489 EASHTSSKD
+489 KASHTSSKD

-548 EYQSEIEELQELLS
+548 EHQSEIEELQELLS

>member
-79 KFSMARWQ
+79 KFSVARWQ
-87 KAFAFFRETEL
+87 KAFALFRETEL
-98 ILTTKSVSREL
+98 ILTTKSVSRDL

-137 FTFMPYYIDQDKG
+137 FTFMPYYIDQDRG

-199 QLKEEEEKSR
+199 QLKAEEEKSR

-231 EKNLIIPKERIS
+231 ERNLIIPKERIS

-277 KIKNGVSVREDRDK
+277 KIKDGVSVREDRDK
-291 IHICP
+291 INICP
-296 KCGYSFDEEIYSI
+296 KCGYSFDVEIYSI

-329 ISSIASELEKYK
+329 ISSITSELEKYK
-341 ENYVNLMDELKQQE
+341 ESYVSLMDELKQQE

-389 YEQEEHGKEIKEIDK
+389 YEQEEHGREIKEIDK
-404 EIRKL
+404 ELRKL
-409 PNKKEVEENY
+409 PNKKDVEENY

-480 LVVDSPRAK
+480 FVVDSPRAK

-498 ILKLIFEMDNLPQ
+498 IIKLIFEMDYLPQ
-511 VILATMDYSDFENEM
+511 VILATVDYSDFENEM
-526 KRRAKVTVLFE
+526 KRRAKVTVLSE
-537 KRKLLNGDTYR
+537 KRKLLNDDTYR
-548 EYQSEIEELQELLS
+548 EYQSTIEQLQELLS

>member
-1 MMKEM
+1 MKEM
-6 YFDNILIADIVEK
+6 YFNNILIADIVEK
-19 TAHFHKFEKGFNV
+19 TAYFHKFKKGFNV

-51 AMGAEVDFDNVWNK
+51 AMGAEIDFDNVWNK
-65 NTKLYVVEFYIDEI
+65 NTKIYVVEFYIDEI
-79 KFSMARWQ
+79 KFRLARWQ
-87 KAFAFFRETEL
+87 KAFALFRETDL
-98 ILTTKSVSREL
+98 ILTTKSVSRDL
-109 ARKFE
+109 AREFE

-126 KTNKI
+126 KNNKI

-137 FTFMPYYIDQDKG
+137 FTFMPYYIDQDRG

-156 SFSNIDQYKKSDRI
+156 SFSNINQYKKPDRI

-199 QLKEEEEKSR
+199 HLKAEEEKSR

-215 YAEIQNLLP
+215 YAEIQNLVP

-231 EKNLIIPKERIS
+231 ERNLLIPKERIA

-250 ETRNKIQSL
+250 EIRNKIQSL

-277 KIKNGVSVREDRDK
+277 KIKDGVSVREDQDE
-291 IHICP
+291 IYICP

-309 VRSNYN
+309 VRASYN
-315 LQNEDYMYKQIEQI
+315 LQNEDYMYKQIKQI
-329 ISSIASELEKYK
+329 ISSIASELDKYK
-341 ENYVNLMDELKQQE
+341 ENYVSLMDELKQQE

-369 RQRGLQDSVRHFT
+369 RQRGLQDSVKHFT
-382 EQLGENV
+382 EQLGKTI
-389 YEQEEHGKEIKEIDK
+389 YKQDAYGKEIKEIDK
-404 EIRKL
+404 ELRKL
-409 PNKKEVEENY
+409 SNKKEIEGNY

-433 NSAYEGNIKLLKPI
+433 NSAYDGNIKLLKPI

-461 MIGLFQ
+461 MMGLFQ

-498 ILKLIFEMDNLPQ
+498 ILKLIFEMDYLPQ
-511 VILATMDYSDFENEM
+511 VILATVDYSNFENEM
-526 KRRAKVTVLFE
+526 KRKAKVTVLSE
-537 KRKLLNGDTYR
+537 KRKLLNDDTYR
-548 EYQSEIEELQELLS
+548 EYQSTIEELQELLS

>member
-6 YFDNILIADIVEK
+6 YFNNILIADIVEK
-19 TAHFHKFEKGFNV
+19 TAYFHKFKKGFNV

-51 AMGAEVDFDNVWNK
+51 AMGAEIDFDNVWNK
-65 NTKLYVVEFYIDEI
+65 NTKIYVVEFYIDEI
-79 KFSMARWQ
+79 KFRLARWQ
-87 KAFAFFRETEL
+87 KAFALFRETDL
-98 ILTTKSVSREL
+98 ILTTKSVSRDL
-109 ARKFE
+109 AREFE

-126 KTNKI
+126 KNNKI

-137 FTFMPYYIDQDKG
+137 FTFMPYYIDQDRG

-156 SFSNIDQYKKSDRI
+156 SFSNINQYKKPDRI

-199 QLKEEEEKSR
+199 QLKAEEEKSR

-215 YAEIQNLLP
+215 YAEIQNLVP

-231 EKNLIIPKERIS
+231 ERNLLIPKERIA

-250 ETRNKIQSL
+250 EIRNKIQSL

-277 KIKNGVSVREDRDK
+277 KIKDGVSVREDQDE
-291 IHICP
+291 IYICP

-309 VRSNYN
+309 VRASYN
-315 LQNEDYMYKQIEQI
+315 LQNEDYMYKQIKQI
-329 ISSIASELEKYK
+329 ISSIASELDKYK
-341 ENYVNLMDELKQQE
+341 ENYVSLMDELKQQE

-369 RQRGLQDSVRHFT
+369 RQRGLQDSVKHFT
-382 EQLGENV
+382 EQLGKTIYKEDE
-389 YEQEEHGKEIKEIDK
+389 YGKEIKEIDK
-404 EIRKL
+404 ELRKL
-409 PNKKEVEENY
+409 SNKKEIEGNY

-433 NSAYEGNIKLLKPI
+433 NSAYDGNIKLLKPI

-461 MIGLFQ
+461 MMGLFQ

-498 ILKLIFEMDNLPQ
+498 ILKLIFEMDYLPQ
-511 VILATMDYSDFENEM
+511 VILATVDYSNFENEM
-526 KRRAKVTVLFE
+526 KRKAKVTVLSE
-537 KRKLLNGDTYR
+537 KRKLLNDDTYR
-548 EYQSEIEELQELLS
+548 EYQSTIEELQELLS

>member
-1 MMKEM
+1 MKEM

-19 TAHFHKFEKGFNV
+19 TAHFHKFEKRFNV

-79 KFSMARWQ
+79 KFSVARWQ
-87 KAFAFFRETEL
+87 KAFALFRETEL
-98 ILTTKSVSREL
+98 ILTTKSVSRDL

-114 KIFSFAVYMANK
+114 KIFSFAVYIANK

-137 FTFMPYYIDQDKG
+137 FTFMPYYIDQDRG

-199 QLKEEEEKSR
+199 QLKAEEEKSR

-265 HEHQLEVIQEYR
+265 HEYQLEVIQEYR
-277 KIKNGVSVREDRDK
+277 KIKNGVSVREDRDR

-296 KCGYSFDEEIYSI
+296 KCGYSFDEEVYSI

-341 ENYVNLMDELKQQE
+341 ENYVSLMDELKQQE

-404 EIRKL
+404 ELRKL

-511 VILATMDYSDFENEM
+511 VILATMDYSDFENEI
-526 KRRAKVTVLFE
+526 KIRAKVTVLSE

>member
-1 MMKEM
+1 MKEM
-6 YFDNILIADIVEK
+6 YFDNILIADITEK
-19 TAHFHKFEKGFNV
+19 TARFHKFEKGFNV
-32 VTSQDN
+32 ITSQDN
-38 HVGKSSLLKSLYF
+38 HVGKSSLLKSLYYT
-51 AMGAEVDFDNVWNK
+51 MGAEVEFDNVWNK
-65 NTKLYVVEFYIDEI
+65 NNKIYVVEFYVDKI
-79 KFSMARWQ
+79 KYRVARWQ
-87 KAFAFFRETEL
+87 KAFALFRGTEL
-98 ILTTKSVSREL
+98 ILTTKSVSRDL
-109 ARKFE
+109 AKEFE

-137 FTFMPYYIDQDKG
+137 FTFMPYYIDQDRG

-156 SFSNIDQYKKSDRI
+156 SFSNIDQYKKPDRI

-191 DTLKDKIE
+191 DALKDKID
-199 QLKEEEEKSR
+199 QLKVEEEKIR
-209 ITIESL
+209 ITIDSL
-215 YAEIQNLLP
+215 YAEIQNLVP

-231 EKNLIIPKERIS
+231 ERNLIIPKERIA

-277 KIKNGVSVREDRDK
+277 KIKDGVNIGEDRGN

-296 KCGYSFDEEIYSI
+296 QCGYSFDEEIYSI

-329 ISSIASELEKYK
+329 ISSIASELEQYK
-341 ENYVNLMDELKQQE
+341 ENYVNLMEELKQQE

-369 RQRGLQDSVRHFT
+369 RQRGLQDSVKHFT
-382 EQLGENV
+382 EQLG
-389 YEQEEHGKEIKEIDK
+389 
-404 EIRKL
+404 KL
-409 PNKKEVEENY
+409 PNKKEIEENY

-467 TMQYFRTNTILFP
+467 TMQYFKTNTILFP

-511 VILATMDYSDFENEM
+511 VILATMDYSDFESEM
-526 KRRAKVTVLFE
+526 KRRAKVTVLSE
-537 KRKLLNGDTYR
+537 KRKLLNGNTYN
-548 EYQSEIEELQELLS
+548 EYQSVIEELQELLS